1 MQKRDNRMSALI
13 KSQNDELSA
22 LNSRFEAMKN
32 SLNERYA
39 RELAQIKQK
48 HKVQQNAL
56 NSREMATDSMRAA
69 TAATKH

>member
-13 KSQNDELSA
+13 KSQNDELNA

-56 NSREMATDSMRAA
+56 KSREMTAESMRAA
-69 TAATKH
+69 AAATKH

>member
-1 MQKRDNRMSALI
+1 
-13 KSQNDELSA
+13 
-22 LNSRFEAMKN
+22 MKK

>member
-13 KSQNDELSA
+13 KSQTDEINA
-22 LNSRFEAMKN
+22 LNSRFEAMRK

-48 HKVQQNAL
+48 HKVQQSTL
-56 NSREMATDSMRAA
+56 KSREITSNSMRDAA
-69 TAATKH
+69 AATKH